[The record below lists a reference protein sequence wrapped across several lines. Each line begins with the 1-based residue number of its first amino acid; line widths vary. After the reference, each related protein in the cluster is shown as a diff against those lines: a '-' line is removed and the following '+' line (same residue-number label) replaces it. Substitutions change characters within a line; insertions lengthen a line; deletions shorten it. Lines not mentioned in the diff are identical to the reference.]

1 MAVMKVVGIDGSA
14 PGATAVR
21 AARARVEQLGGNLA
35 SQALGSTSRRSGFVR
50 GSRRSR
56 MPRRG
61 VTMKVRDLMTTDPL
75 TVSADTLL
83 KDAARAMVR
92 NRVSGLPVIGDGA
105 LIGIV
110 TEGDFLR
117 QEANRD
123 QPYRF
128 SLLDALFGEGPAD
141 PPAVETVAEVMTED
155 VITIRPEAT
164 IGQAARVMVNQQV
177 KRLPVI
183 DEDGTL
189 IGIISR
195 ADVVNAFTKPD
206 EIIEDEVREDIIR
219 RLLFLDPEEVG
230 VSVEDGVV
238 TLEGEMENRTEAHLL
253 EELTRRVE
261 GVVRVDSQLTFLV
274 DDQKAG
280 RHYPLN
286 N

>member
-1 MAVMKVVGIDGSA
+1 
-14 PGATAVR
+14 
-21 AARARVEQLGGNLA
+21 
-35 SQALGSTSRRSGFVR
+35 
-50 GSRRSR
+50 
-56 MPRRG
+56 
-61 VTMKVRDLMTTDPL
+61 MKVRDLMTTDPL
-75 TVSADTLL
+75 TVAPSTLL
-83 KDAARAMVR
+83 KEAARTMVR
-92 NRVSGLPVIGDGA
+92 NKVSGLPVLQDGE
-105 LIGIV
+105 LVGIV

-128 SLLDALFGEGPAD
+128 SLLDALFGEMPAD
-141 PPAVETVAEVMTED
+141 PPVVETVSEVMTEN
-155 VITIRPEAT
+155 VVTITAGAS
-164 IGQAARVMVNQQV
+164 IGEAARVMANKKV
-177 KRLPVI
+177 KRLPVVD
-183 DEDGTL
+183 DEGAL

-206 EIIEDEVREDIIR
+206 EVIEDEVREDIVR
-219 RLLFLDPEEVG
+219 RLLFLDPAEVR

-261 GVVRVDSQLTFLV
+261 GVVRVDSRLTFLV
-274 DDQKAG
+274 DDQKPE

>member
-1 MAVMKVVGIDGSA
+1 
-14 PGATAVR
+14 
-21 AARARVEQLGGNLA
+21 
-35 SQALGSTSRRSGFVR
+35 
-50 GSRRSR
+50 
-56 MPRRG
+56 
-61 VTMKVRDLMTTDPL
+61 MKVRDLMTTDPL
-75 TVSADTLL
+75 TVSAETLL
-83 KDAARAMVR
+83 KEAARTMVR
-92 NRVSGLPVIGDGA
+92 SRVSGLPVMADGA

-128 SLLDALFGEGPAD
+128 SLLDALFGEGPTD
-141 PPAVETVAEVMTED
+141 PPAVESVVEVMTEN

-164 IGQAARVMVNQQV
+164 IGEAARVMANKRV

-189 IGIISR
+189 VGIISR

-219 RLLFLDPEEVG
+219 RLLFLDPGDIG
-230 VSVEDGVV
+230 VSVVDGVV

-261 GVVRVDSQLTFLV
+261 GVVRVDSQLRFLV
-274 DDQKAG
+274 DDEKAE
-280 RHYPLN
+280 RQFPLN

>member
-1 MAVMKVVGIDGSA
+1 
-14 PGATAVR
+14 
-21 AARARVEQLGGNLA
+21 
-35 SQALGSTSRRSGFVR
+35 
-50 GSRRSR
+50 
-56 MPRRG
+56 
-61 VTMKVRDLMTTDPL
+61 MKVRDLMTTDPL

-164 IGQAARVMVNQQV
+164 IGQAARVMVHKLV

-183 DEDGTL
+183 DQDGTL

-261 GVVRVDSQLTFLV
+261 GVVRVDSRLTFLV

>member
-1 MAVMKVVGIDGSA
+1 
-14 PGATAVR
+14 
-21 AARARVEQLGGNLA
+21 
-35 SQALGSTSRRSGFVR
+35 
-50 GSRRSR
+50 
-56 MPRRG
+56 
-61 VTMKVRDLMTTDPL
+61 MKVRDLMTTDPL
-75 TVSADTLL
+75 TVSAETLL
-83 KDAARAMVR
+83 KEAARTMVR
-92 NRVSGLPVIGDGA
+92 NKVSGLPVIGDGA

-128 SLLDALFGEGPAD
+128 SLLDALFGEGSVE
-141 PPAVETVAEVMTED
+141 PPAAETVAEVMTES

-164 IGQAARVMVNQQV
+164 IGEAARVMANKRV

-183 DEDGTL
+183 DEDGAL

-206 EIIEDEVREDIIR
+206 EIIEDEVREDIVR
-219 RLLFLDPEEVG
+219 RLLFLDPEDVG

-238 TLEGEMENRTEAHLL
+238 TLDGEMENRTEAHLL

-274 DDQKAG
+274 DDQKAE